1 MSLLQGPR
9 GGPLASLAVAIGV
22 LSAACGTAKSPAVD
36 FSPAPREYGADAYP
50 EVWGRWTRHDKVLHE
65 LESALEIWA
74 TYKSPEF
81 REAFVARYA
90 EAYRLSDE
98 DRERLRVAQ
107 KESGAAAY
115 EFVVTAQSASYRW
128 NDLDKKSS
136 AWRIS
141 LRDASGHELA
151 PEKVTY
157 EKVPEMYEREFFPV
171 KTPFTRLYTVRFARP
186 GASRQERRVTDENFV
201 GERSGELVLR
211 FAGPFGGAD
220 LSWRAHP

>member
-1 MSLLQGPR
+1 LL
-9 GGPLASLAVAIGV
+9 
-22 LSAACGTAKSPAVD
+22 AACVTAKSPPVN
-36 FSPAPREYGADAYP
+36 FSPAQRDYAADSYP
-50 EVWGRWTRHDKVLHE
+50 DVYGRWTRHDRVLHE

-90 EAYRLSDE
+90 EAYRLNDE
-98 DRERLRVAQ
+98 DRERLRAAQ
-107 KESGAAAY
+107 KESGSVAY

-141 LRDASGHELA
+141 LRDGTGHEIS

-157 EKVPEMYEREFFPV
+157 EKVPEMYEREFYPV

-186 GASRQERRVTDENFV
+186 GASRPDRAASDEAFV

-211 FAGPFGGAD
+211 IAGPFGGTD
-220 LSWRAHP
+220 LTWRAAP